1 MRNCK
6 CTHKIFDI
14 TTKRNRLCKLPKK
27 FNGIC
32 HVHLKHY
39 GYPQAAT
46 KIQAIWRGY
55 RSRTKVSKLFVNLP
69 SEIQNLVLGHMR
81 TNYNIH
87 KLNRTYRNVYFKK
100 LMQIRTELTQR
111 WSIINNLSVNDPLLY
126 VASVEYND
134 IESEYSYLKSRYE
147 DLTYNF

>member
-6 CTHKIFDI
+6 CTYKVFDI
-14 TTKRNRLCKLPKK
+14 TTKRNRLCKLPNK

-46 KIQAIWRGY
+46 KIQAIWKGY

-69 SEIQNLVLGHMR
+69 SEIQDIVLGHMM
-81 TNYNIH
+81 TNYNIF
-87 KLNRTYRNVYFKK
+87 KLNRAYKNVYFIK
-100 LMQIRTELTQR
+100 LVKIRTELNQR
-111 WSIINNLSVNDPLLY
+111 WSIIKNLSVNDPLLY
-126 VASVEYND
+126 LAAGEYNV
-134 IESEYSYLKSRYE
+134 IESKYSYLNSRYE
-147 DLTYNF
+147 DLICNF

>member
-1 MRNCK
+1 MKHCK

-27 FNGIC
+27 FNGLC
-32 HVHLKHY
+32 HVHLKQY
-39 GYPQAAT
+39 VYPQAAT

-69 SEIQNLVLGHMR
+69 SEIQRLVLGHMR
-81 TNYNIH
+81 TNYNIK
-87 KLNRTYRNVYFKK
+87 KLNSTYRKVYFKK
-100 LMQIRTELTQR
+100 LMKLNLELTQR
-111 WSIINNLSVNDPLLY
+111 WSTINSLSVNDPLLY
-126 VASVEYND
+126 IAAGEYNV
-134 IESEYSYLKSRYE
+134 IESVYSYLKSRYE